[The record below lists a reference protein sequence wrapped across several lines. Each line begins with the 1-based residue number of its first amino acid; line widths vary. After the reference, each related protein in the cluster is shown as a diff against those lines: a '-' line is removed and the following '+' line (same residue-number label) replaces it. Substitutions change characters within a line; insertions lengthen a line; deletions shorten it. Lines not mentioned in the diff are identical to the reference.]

1 MQFKV
6 KLLSFNEPASD
17 SSRISREVVEQYL
30 ASEDYKK
37 SIASKKML
45 GTLTHYSRNVVS
57 GTKNLSSAVSKTI
70 GKDDLMLIV
79 GESSPTHYISELSCG
94 NDGWLY
100 ATCEL
105 LNEENFDDDAKAN
118 IKRLKGLLSQGIMVG
133 CSAVI
138 LGYWDSTNAGDNLRK
153 LIQLK
158 GLDITLNPSWK
169 KAQVVSITDDNGNVI
184 NSIEDKL
191 FSEIEKDELKHT
203 NPTVKV
209 FSDLNALGASGMA
222 KSSKVD
228 GRFTVLKAK
237 EFSFN
242 NTAEE
247 VSVVSKSETIM
258 EKEKDFSV
266 SALRDRVREATRYS
280 VRMRFRRLF
289 IDYKQL
295 IKQMGGADK
304 MDPATLRTMKSL
316 FLADINLMFTSIS
329 AEVMAGKQIN
339 TLIGASSLG
348 KEVRMAANKMNLPFR
363 MCLTELHKTGKITP
377 MRFQKI
383 KEAYTEFAQALVNE
397 VFGNSPIP
405 ENFEKEVENEEGAE

>member
-57 GTKNLSSAVSKTI
+57 GTKNLSSAISKTV
-70 GKDDLMLIV
+70 GKDDLLLIV

-158 GLDITLNPSWK
+158 GLDITLNPLK
-169 KAQVVSITDDNGNVI
+169 ILAK
-184 NSIEDKL
+184 
-191 FSEIEKDELKHT
+191 FS
-203 NPTVKV
+203 
-209 FSDLNALGASGMA
+209 
-222 KSSKVD
+222 
-228 GRFTVLKAK
+228 
-237 EFSFN
+237 
-242 NTAEE
+242 
-247 VSVVSKSETIM
+247 
-258 EKEKDFSV
+258 
-266 SALRDRVREATRYS
+266 
-280 VRMRFRRLF
+280 
-289 IDYKQL
+289 
-295 IKQMGGADK
+295 
-304 MDPATLRTMKSL
+304 
-316 FLADINLMFTSIS
+316 
-329 AEVMAGKQIN
+329 
-339 TLIGASSLG
+339 
-348 KEVRMAANKMNLPFR
+348 
-363 MCLTELHKTGKITP
+363 
-377 MRFQKI
+377 
-383 KEAYTEFAQALVNE
+383 
-397 VFGNSPIP
+397 
-405 ENFEKEVENEEGAE
+405 